1 MTSKIAKLVKRHGLD
16 GITIEIWSSI
26 QDAGREPVAHFMHHL
41 ADALHADDKILILVI
56 PPDQDWFEQ
65 IILWMKMFWLVENQ
79 RKRHPSLAAFTSEDF
94 EKLHHVIDFFS
105 MMTYDYSGPEGVF
118 NAPVNWIEQCV
129 SDVDPDSSLG
139 SLLYNDQILKDPL
152 RSLTNQLA

>member
-1 MTSKIAKLVKRHGLD
+1 
-16 GITIEIWSSI
+16 
-26 QDAGREPVAHFMHHL
+26 MHHL

-65 IILWMKMFWLVENQ
+65 IILWMKMIWLVENQ

-139 SLLYNDQILKDPL
+139 SLLYNGHRLVSYRQYIGQILKDPL

>member
-1 MTSKIAKLVKRHGLD
+1 
-16 GITIEIWSSI
+16 
-26 QDAGREPVAHFMHHL
+26 
-41 ADALHADDKILILVI
+41 
-56 PPDQDWFEQ
+56 
-65 IILWMKMFWLVENQ
+65 
-79 RKRHPSLAAFTSEDF
+79 
-94 EKLHHVIDFFS
+94 